1 MEKRGSTQTVENIIS
16 VVLVIAFI
24 FILIGM
30 IWALQPIQNLNEE
43 YAKLQL
49 KEIESK
55 LDYLD
60 KNGGTLEHLVIA
72 TPEESRFFL
81 INFENNQNIN
91 YIEKDFFLNRKTKN
105 AFCICYIEKE
115 NFEKKNPICS
125 SCISLKEE
133 AILEFIGIGVQGIEL
148 VNGRSIE
155 LNKKE
160 DYYEIISK
168 AEEGKTYIKEKP
180 PLMA

>member
-81 INFENNQNIN
+81 INFLTTE
-91 YIEKDFFLNRKTKN
+91 
-105 AFCICYIEKE
+105 
-115 NFEKKNPICS
+115 
-125 SCISLKEE
+125 
-133 AILEFIGIGVQGIEL
+133 
-148 VNGRSIE
+148 
-155 LNKKE
+155 
-160 DYYEIISK
+160 
-168 AEEGKTYIKEKP
+168 YIK
-180 PLMA
+180 